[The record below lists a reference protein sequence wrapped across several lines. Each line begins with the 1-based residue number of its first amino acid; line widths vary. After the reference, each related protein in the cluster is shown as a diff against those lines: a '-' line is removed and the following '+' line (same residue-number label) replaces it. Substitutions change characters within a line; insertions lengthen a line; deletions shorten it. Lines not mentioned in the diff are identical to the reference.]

1 MDIAILSNI
10 NLDLLIRNLSKKHN
24 IYTPAGYGAWMQEIS
39 NLQSDLY
46 KFNPGVIFIILDA
59 EELFHGTKTSAAIDR
74 ELEEYITL
82 IEQAM
87 IMHPSISFFISSI
100 DFPPDKIRCVKGTCN
115 EWLIEGYWYRE
126 LGRLVENRMNSYIFD
141 LKEIIED
148 SGRNEFYS
156 AKLWFLAGMKF
167 SLKALKLIEDS
178 IGRLINAIEG
188 RRRKCIVL
196 DLDNTL
202 WGGILGEVGDEG
214 IELSEFKEGARYKD
228 FQKRL
233 KEIKNLGIILAI
245 ASKNNHEDAVSVIS
259 RHKDMVLRESD
270 FVLMKINWNTKIQ
283 SIREIADEL
292 NIGLDS
298 IIFIDD
304 SRFERESVAVELP
317 DVLVPEFPKDTSR
330 LPDFINE
337 IYRDYLMTLKLS
349 EEDSAKTEMYS
360 CNIKRQIALRS
371 AASFEDFLKSL
382 KTRLIIRK
390 ADVKD
395 IQRVSQLTQKTNQF
409 NLTTKR
415 YTEAEI
421 GVLIDSN
428 DVDVY
433 TASVEDRFGD
443 NGMVGVIIL
452 IKTDTKTAEVDT
464 FLLSCRVMGRYI
476 EEQFIGYVEDVLAVS
491 GFENLRACYV
501 PTSRNRPVEDLY
513 LRLGYILEDNS
524 NNDFRRFRLGLPRGD
539 LNSRKAYCEVIVN

>member
-214 IELSEFKEGARYKD
+214 IELSEFMEGARYKD